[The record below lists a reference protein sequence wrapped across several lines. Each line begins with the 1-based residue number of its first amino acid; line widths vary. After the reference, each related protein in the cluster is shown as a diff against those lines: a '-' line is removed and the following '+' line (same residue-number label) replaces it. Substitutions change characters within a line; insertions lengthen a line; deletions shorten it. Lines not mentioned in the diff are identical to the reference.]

1 MKTNNKSSSKTF
13 PPQRDP
19 SLIAKENLFKA
30 IKAKKENNHF
40 TSPNNIGT
48 KK

>member
-1 MKTNNKSSSKTF
+1 MKTNNKSNNKAF

-30 IKAKKENNHF
+30 IKAKKENNRF
-40 TSPNNIGT
+40 THLNNNGT